1 MSIQQSLLNQFMDEA
16 AIRNTIARFADSA
29 TRGDYEMFRTVWAD
43 DAEFVIGKAPQMQ
56 SATGVDDAVAM
67 LRRLRT
73 GRDFFVMFAL
83 PGVIE
88 INGDEAT
95 TRTLCH
101 ESARGP
107 GEKYYRNHCVAFDR
121 LGRSGD
127 GWVFTSRSF
136 QYLWLDTAPFS
147 GNGFPLFPDSPAASE

>member
-1 MSIQQSLLNQFMDEA
+1 MPDQQTLLNQFMDEA
-16 AIRNTIARFADSA
+16 SIRNVVARFADGA
-29 TRGDYEMFRTVWAD
+29 TRGDYDMFRAVWAD
-43 DAEFVIGKAPQMQ
+43 EGEFIIGKAPHGQ
-56 SATGVDDAVAM
+56 SAAGVDAAVAM

-73 GRDFFVMFAL
+73 GRDFFVQFAL

-88 INGDEAT
+88 ITGDEAT
-95 TRTLCH
+95 TRTFCH

-121 LGRSGD
+121 LRRSKE

-136 QYLWLDTAPFS
+136 QYLWLDTSPFS
-147 GNGFPLFPDSPAASE
+147 GNSFPLFPDSAPA